1 MVRWKLS
8 SYTTVMVSLRNIDS
22 VLVTDSLFSFK
33 NVKKRPNPPYTP
45 FKGNSEE
52 KIFFFF
58 ARGSGSLVSLLVF
71 RAFELH
77 YEQIS

>member
-33 NVKKRPNPPYTP
+33 NVKKRPDPPYTP
-45 FKGNSEE
+45 FKLNSVLRPRFP
-52 KIFFFF
+52 IFASHDLFVHFF
-58 ARGSGSLVSLLVF
+58 AVEAL
-71 RAFELH
+71 
-77 YEQIS
+77 